1 LPEFLITIKNKMD
14 TTIKKFI
21 LLFLLIIICGPSLTA
36 QSPALLDTVDQNKYN
51 FSQFGNETWG
61 FIKQPTNWD
70 GGDWLKIGL
79 LSAGTYLIIAT
90 ADQPIRDYIG
100 YPRLDNSVPK
110 YYNSVPIKVGNI
122 WGDWY
127 PTVILAGGFAIH
139 GWLGDNTSSK
149 KIAFEIVQSGL
160 YTEFVTQII
169 KNSFG
174 RARPYMEQ
182 GSTEFKPFAFLGV
195 DYTSLPAGHTSW
207 AFSLSTVL
215 ARNAKP
221 VWLKVLAYIPAGL
234 TFIARVYHD
243 KHWTSD
249 NFLGAAVGYFIA
261 TWVVD
266 QHEKEDEND
275 SKESQFGIH
284 DLNIQPFISG
294 DSYGFG
300 LIFHL

>member
-1 LPEFLITIKNKMD
+1 MD
-14 TTIKKFI
+14 TIIKKIILSFI
-21 LLFLLIIICGPSLTA
+21 LIILCGSTLIA
-36 QSPALLDTVDQNKYN
+36 QDFALQDSVGQLKYN
-51 FSQFGNETWG
+51 FSQFGNETWD
-61 FIKQPTNWD
+61 FIKQPTKWD
-70 GGDWLKIGL
+70 GIDWLKIGL
-79 LSAGTYLIIAT
+79 LSAGTFIIIEA
-90 ADQPIRDYIG
+90 ADEPIRDEV
-100 YPRLDNSVPK
+100 LENQQ
-110 YYNSVPIKVGNI
+110 YYNSVPIEIGNI

-127 PTVILAGGFAIH
+127 PTVIIAGGFAIH

-149 KIAFEIVQSGL
+149 KIAFEIIQSGL
-160 YTEFVTQII
+160 YTEIVTQIL

-182 GSTEFKPFAFLGV
+182 GPTEFKPFAFLGV

-215 ARNAKP
+215 ARNVKP
-221 VWLKVLAYIPAGL
+221 VLLKILAYIPAGL
-234 TFIARVYHD
+234 TFIARVYQD
-243 KHWTSD
+243 KHWASD

-266 QHEKEDEND
+266 QHEKVVEND
-275 SKESQFGIH
+275 SEESQLGIRNF
-284 DLNIQPFISG
+284 NIQPFISG